1 MLESKARQLAI
12 DTRLKLGLQSTEHFD
27 VYRAVTSLG
36 ITCVKRLLE
45 SNISGATL
53 KTNKVKVILV
63 NSSKTLGHQNFT
75 IAHELYH
82 CLYDENLVSRACKTE
97 RFVRVRGSEQVA
109 DIFAT
114 YLLMPEDAI
123 FNQLR
128 LRKKLDAKLTLA
140 DIINLEQ
147 FFGVSRKAMC
157 WRLEDLKLMNREQS
171 ENWCTNVIQS
181 AVSLGKN
188 TDLYMPTNDETIF
201 SDYAEKASE
210 ALQKNLITES
220 RYKEILADADLLE
233 EVMGAAE
240 EVDVVD

>member
-53 KTNKVKVILV
+53 KTKKVKVILV

-171 ENWCTNVIQS
+171 EIWCTNVIQS
-181 AVSLGKN
+181 AASLGKN

-210 ALQKNLITES
+210 ALQRNLITES

>member
-1 MLESKARQLAI
+1 MLESKVRQLVI
-12 DTRLKLGLQSTEHFD
+12 DTRLRLGLQSTEHFD

-36 ITCVKRLLE
+36 ITCVKRPLE

-97 RFVRVRGSEQVA
+97 KFPRVRGNEQVA

-114 YLLMPEDAI
+114 YLLMPEDAV

-128 LRKKLDAKLTLA
+128 LRKKLDVELTLA

-157 WRLEDLKLMNREQS
+157 WRLEDLKLINREQS
-171 ENWCTNVIQS
+171 DSYCTNVIQS
-181 AVSLGKN
+181 AVSLGKK
-188 TDLYMPTNDETIF
+188 TSLYVPTNDEIII

-210 ALQKNLITES
+210 AL
-220 RYKEILADADLLE
+220 
-233 EVMGAAE
+233 
-240 EVDVVD
+240 